1 MQKIKMPIMKKNRI
15 KNYLIAGCLVLAPLW
30 VTVTLITYLIE
41 KFDHVMTLVPTAY
54 RPETLIGFRIP
65 GLGLLIVLLL
75 VFFTGMLVTNFIG
88 KYLVGLGEAL
98 LARIPLV
105 RSIYASVQQILST
118 MFKPSGQSFR
128 KVVMIEYPRKET
140 WTMAFLTGYGMPE
153 INEVVG
159 EELVTVFVPTTP
171 NPTGGYLLFVPKKD
185 VKELSISVDA
195 ALKFIISL
203 GVILPKEKTKS
214 LR

>member
-1 MQKIKMPIMKKNRI
+1 MKKNRI

-30 VTVTLITYLIE
+30 VTVSLISYLIE
-41 KFDHVMTLVPTAY
+41 KFDNIMALVPAAY
-54 RPETLIGFRIP
+54 RPETFIGFRIP
-65 GLGLLIVLLL
+65 GLGLLVVLII

-98 LARIPLV
+98 LAKIPLV

-128 KVVMIEYPRKET
+128 KVVMIEYPRKGA
-140 WTMAFLTGYGMPE
+140 WTMAFQTGSGMPE
-153 INEVVG
+153 INENTG
-159 EELVTVFVPTTP
+159 EEMLTVFVPTTP

-203 GVILPKEKTKS
+203 GVILPKKS
-214 LR
+214 VKIERK